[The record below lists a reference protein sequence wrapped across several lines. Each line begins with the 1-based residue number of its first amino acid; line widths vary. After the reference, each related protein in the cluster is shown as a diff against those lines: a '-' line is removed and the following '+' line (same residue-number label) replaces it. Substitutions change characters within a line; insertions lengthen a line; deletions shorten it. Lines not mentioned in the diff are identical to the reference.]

1 MFNEK
6 FIVIMMNRKLKRT
19 LPYLRLLIVAPPK
32 SRCKMLKSYPSFV
45 VDDMV
50 EILYNILTQNI
61 TLRNPKYLSFIKRR
75 KRLMTEIFKVA
86 RNPKQ
91 RKQII
96 LNQKGGFIGAVL
108 PILAS
113 VIGGLVGSIGS
124 GKE

>member
-6 FIVIMMNRKLKRT
+6 FIVLKMNRKLKRT

-45 VDDMV
+45 VDDMA
-50 EILYNILTQNI
+50 EILYTILI
-61 TLRNPKYLSFIKRR
+61 TLRNPNYLSFIKRR